1 MPDHSDL
8 MKNYTSAGALG
19 LPPLIEKA
27 ADPLGI
33 TGETEKVE
41 TLGEALARAHMAGI
55 NRGEAEIMAQA
66 AEQRLTRP
74 TVDQQR
80 AS

>member
-1 MPDHSDL
+1 MSDYSEL
-8 MKNYTSAGALG
+8 MKNYASAGAQD

-27 ADPLGI
+27 ADALGI

-41 TLGEALARAHMAGI
+41 TLGEALVRAYMAGI

-66 AEQRLTRP
+66 AEQGFNI

-80 AS
+80 AP